1 MLRSIKSG
9 QRKVRILAIK
19 ISNSGVVSGPDSK
32 KVSYDHSTKT
42 VSFNQSFAE
51 APVVIGSYIE
61 SVGNAFSAFQDTA
74 VTRNTITAS
83 QFKVYFDP
91 NGTPDIE
98 LLIIGSDTTEKY

>member
-32 KVSYDHSTKT
+32 KVSYDHSTKI

-51 APVVIGSYIE
+51 APVAIGSYIE
-61 SVGNAFSAFQDTA
+61 QSGNALSAFTETP
-74 VTRNTITAS
+74 VLKGTITAS
-83 QFKVYFDP
+83 QCQVAFDA